1 MKIAYITTGNPFDKN
16 SWSGTDYY
24 VRKALEDQGYSVY
37 CIFGYRYCNLHL
49 IIKKIWAKFFRK
61 NYQAIRSKSAAKK
74 WAQYILSHLEEGTDA
89 IFSLST
95 IPIAYLETKIPI
107 YIYIDG
113 IYEYML
119 NQGFKKIA
127 NDIKEAHLIEDLA
140 IQHCTKV
147 ITTSVASAET
157 IRNVYQSALQKIEIV
172 PLGANLD
179 TYPTKE
185 EIIENL
191 EKKDVKKCKILFV
204 GVDWHRKGAKI
215 VIDTVKLLHDQGFP
229 IELHLVG
236 LKDIPIK
243 LEPYMINHGF
253 LSKMKSDEL
262 NKLYTLYR
270 KCHFLFVPSYAE
282 AYGLV
287 FCEANAFGV
296 PSISHTVGGIQTII
310 KNNENGYLFNIGTKP
325 EVFACYIKNTFNNK
339 EEYNKLALSTYQRYC
354 SYLNW
359 NVSGKK
365 LADIIN
371 NQKFTDKDKS

>member
-24 VRKALEDQGYSVY
+24 VRKALENQGYSVY
-37 CIFGYRYCNLHL
+37 CIFGYRYYNLHL
-49 IIKKIWAKFFRK
+49 IIKKIWAKIFRK
-61 NYQAIRSKSAAKK
+61 NYQAIRNKSAAKK
-74 WAQYILSHLEEGTDA
+74 WAQYILSHIEEGTDA

-119 NQGFKKIA
+119 NQGFEKIA

-140 IQHCTKV
+140 IQHCRKI
-147 ITTSVASAET
+147 ITTSIASAET
-157 IRNVYQSALQKIEIV
+157 IRKVYQSALQKLEIV

-185 EIIENL
+185 EIIEDLKKKTL
-191 EKKDVKKCKILFV
+191 EECKILFI
-204 GVDWHRKGAKI
+204 GVDWHRKGARI
-215 VIDTVKLLHDQGFP
+215 VIDTVKLLHDQGFSV
-229 IELHLVG
+229 ELHLVG
-236 LKDIPIK
+236 LKEIPIK
-243 LEPYMINHGF
+243 LESYIINHGF
-253 LSKMKSDEL
+253 LSKMKPDEL

-296 PSISHTVGGIQTII
+296 PSISHAVGGIQTII

-325 EVFACYIKNTFNNK
+325 EEFACYIKNTFNNK
-339 EEYNKLALSTYQRYC
+339 EEYKRLALSSYQRYC
-354 SYLNW
+354 SSLNW

-365 LADIIN
+365 LAKIIN
-371 NQKFTDKDKS
+371 NKKPTN